1 MSERYLRGVDI
12 AQQLAAG
19 SLEEF
24 LTSRVAEL
32 APDFA
37 RMAIEF
43 SFGDLYARDALDLQL
58 REIVAISSLA
68 VLSDT
73 GPHLRNHVRAA
84 LRLGVSKGEV
94 IEVLMQTA
102 LYAGFP
108 AALNALSS
116 CHDLL
121 TDETHCHAARRVSD
135 HNSATGKSNPSGEDR
150 QGSDFAYGKKS

>member
-1 MSERYLRGVDI
+1 MSERYMRGIEI
-12 AQQLAAG
+12 AEQLAADK
-19 SLEEF
+19 LDEF

-43 SFGDLYARDALDLQL
+43 PLGDLYTRDGLDLRS
-58 REIVAISSLA
+58 RELVAISSLA
-68 VLSDT
+68 TIGDT
-73 GPHLRNHVRAA
+73 GPHLRIHIRAA
-84 LRLGVSKGEV
+84 IGLGIAKSEI

-102 LYAGFP
+102 IYAGFP

-121 TDETHCHAARRVSD
+121 TDEQPYHAARRVAG
-135 HNSATGKSNPSGEDR
+135 HEVTADR
-150 QGSDFAYGKKS
+150 RSRCTSVK

>member
-43 SFGDLYARDALDLQL
+43 SFGDLYARDVLALKD
-58 REIVAISSLA
+58 REVVAISSLA
-68 VLSDT
+68 VLGDT
-73 GPHLRNHVRAA
+73 GPHLRIHVRAA
-84 LRLGVSKGEV
+84 LQLGVSKCEI
-94 IEVLMQTA
+94 IEILMQTA
-102 LYAGFP
+102 VYAGFP

-121 TDETHCHAARRVSD
+121 VDDA
-135 HNSATGKSNPSGEDR
+135 
-150 QGSDFAYGKKS
+150 

>member
-19 SLEEF
+19 DLEEF
-24 LTSRVAEL
+24 LASRIAEL

-43 SFGDLYARDALDLQL
+43 TFGDLYARDTLELRD

-84 LRLGVSKGEV
+84 LRLGVSKCEV
-94 IEVLMQTA
+94 IEILMQTA

-108 AALNALSS
+108 AALNALAS

-121 TDETHCHAARRVSD
+121 TDERPCQAARRV
-135 HNSATGKSNPSGEDR
+135 AG
-150 QGSDFAYGKKS
+150 QG

>member
-1 MSERYLRGVDI
+1 MSERYLRGIEI
-12 AQQLAAG
+12 AEQLAADKID
-19 SLEEF
+19 EF

-43 SFGDLYARDALDLQL
+43 SLGDLYSREGLDMRS

-68 VLSDT
+68 VLGDA
-73 GPHLRNHVRAA
+73 GPQLRIHLRAA
-84 LRLGVSKGEV
+84 LRLGVTKAEI
-94 IEVLMQTA
+94 IEILMQSA
-102 LYAGFP
+102 IYAGFP

-121 TDETHCHAARRVSD
+121 TDECPRQAATRLP
-135 HNSATGKSNPSGEDR
+135 GQE
-150 QGSDFAYGKKS
+150 